1 MANMNIGTSRFLTD
15 QISYLMSR
23 GIAQDGNF
31 DVTATGGSGA
41 TATRGVQ
48 TGSEAELFD
57 MRPLNKVDF
66 DTSGDTDSQV
76 LITIDTQSTTLKKSY
91 IAILNHNLVSAVGKI
106 RIFAG
111 DAASDVASV
120 DGTAADTGDINWSS
134 VTTTEVVNADAIAA
148 TSISSGTYDNKSI
161 VIEPDTDGSTIIRFA
176 EQTLRYWGIQF
187 EGKTN
192 DTSATH
198 HDGTWGSTNLS
209 IGCIC
214 VGRVYDS
221 THAPDLNITRMI
233 SYNRMNDL
241 QESYGGQRFSN
252 LKSFG
257 RTAGSTSKSPFTTGS
272 NGYDSYGGRII
283 YDMSFSFLDSTNLM
297 PDEYH
302 IVAADDSFVADVW
315 NMTNGNHL
323 PFIFSIDKSSEG
335 SDADNAES
343 EHIFGRFA
351 NNSLD
356 MAQVAPNVFNMKL
369 TIEEEF

>member
-1 MANMNIGTSRFLTD
+1 MANSQIGTPRFYTD

-23 GIAQDGNF
+23 GVAQDGNF
-31 DVTATGGSGA
+31 DVITGSNLIGI
-41 TATRGVQ
+41 Q

-66 DTSGDTDSQV
+66 DTSANDSDHV
-76 LITIDTQSTTLKKSY
+76 LINIDTQSTSKKSY

-111 DAASDVASV
+111 DIASDVTAI
-120 DGTAADTGDINWSS
+120 DGANADTADITWADDTVTDVVNGDTTTAASNDKS
-134 VTTTEVVNADAIAA
+134 V
-148 TSISSGTYDNKSI
+148 
-161 VIEPDTDGSTIIRFA
+161 VIEPGTDGSTIIKFA
-176 EQTLRYWGIQF
+176 EQTNRYWGIQF
-187 EGKTN
+187 EGNTTN
-192 DTSATH
+192 TGVATN
-198 HDGTWGSTNLS
+198 GTWGSTDLFV
-209 IGCIC
+209 GCIMI
-214 VGRVYDS
+214 GEYYDMP
-221 THAPDLNITRMI
+221 HAPDLNITRMI

-335 SDADNAES
+335 DNAES